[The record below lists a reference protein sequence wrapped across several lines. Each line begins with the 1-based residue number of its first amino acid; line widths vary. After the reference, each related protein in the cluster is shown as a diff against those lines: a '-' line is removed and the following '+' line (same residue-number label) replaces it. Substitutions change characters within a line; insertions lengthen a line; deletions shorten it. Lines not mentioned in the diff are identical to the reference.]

1 MTDIAIRVGNLSKLY
16 PARSLGAGHIG
27 ALQQR
32 HDTTS
37 PSLSA
42 SLRDALTGILPR
54 ISQISRIRG
63 RENPSNPSNPWQAP
77 GSSDDLWALKDVS
90 FDACPEGRRR
100 IQRGEVARPAVYCRW
115 GMWHFRRSADRG
127 RMWMNHN

>member
-1 MTDIAIRVGNLSKLY
+1 MTDLAIRVENLSKLY
-16 PARSLGAGHIG
+16 HIG

-32 HDTTS
+32 HDT
-37 PSLSA
+37 
-42 SLRDALTGILPR
+42 LRDALTGILPR

-77 GSSDDLWALKDVS
+77 GSSDELWALRDVS
-90 FDACPEGRRR
+90 FVACPEGRRR